1 MTPQVGHPRPRPTH
15 PLRRTV
21 DDMGDNGFDVEQY
34 RRKEIAAA
42 FKILDEARKQFLLQD
57 IKGKLAEQQDEV

>member
-1 MTPQVGHPRPRPTH
+1 
-15 PLRRTV
+15 
-21 DDMGDNGFDVEQY
+21 MGDNGFDVEQY

-42 FKILDEARKQFLLQD
+42 FKILDEARKQLLLQD